1 VNHSSLCLWSICL
14 WSINL
19 LGIGSAGVSIAP
31 RASNAAAIITI
42 NDSVEGIL
50 SAPTITDQPPG
61 VPGIQ
66 NVVAG
71 NDMIS
76 FTYDDLVPA
85 ATTRTRIEFF
95 FEQGVTPPT
104 PGMPVL
110 SDEFS
115 WSVTAGS
122 SVETIVFISDP
133 NPITFPTPCIFNLDF
148 FENSCLVVGE
158 FNFDDFTVETTG
170 TTYVILNDLFPEAEV
185 PEPGSLAVLGAAL
198 AGFGLIR
205 RRSGRRLSLRS

>member
-1 VNHSSLCLWSICL
+1 VNHSSLSLLPIA
-14 WSINL
+14 L
-19 LGIGSAGVSIAP
+19 LGIMSAGLSIAP

-42 NDSVEGIL
+42 DDSVEGIL
-50 SAPTITDQPPG
+50 PPPTIVDQPPG

-71 NDMIS
+71 NDMMS

-85 ATTRTRIEFF
+85 ATTRTRLEFF
-95 FEQGVTPPT
+95 FEQGVTPPS
-104 PGMPVL
+104 PGMSVL

-122 SVETIVFISDP
+122 SVETIVLISDP

-158 FNFDDFTVETTG
+158 FNFNDFTVETTG

-185 PEPGSLAVLGAAL
+185 PEPGSLAMLGAAL
-198 AGFGLIR
+198 AGFGLVR
-205 RRSGRRLSLRS
+205 RRSNSRSSLRA